1 MAEIEKKEDRRVRRT
16 KKLLTTALTQLMQEK
31 QISEI
36 TVRELTELADMN
48 RGTFY
53 LYYKDIYDMLEK
65 IEDSM
70 FEALDR
76 IIDLEK
82 NESVDRQTKSIL
94 LKLFQFIEENKEMC
108 RVLLSPNGD
117 MSFLHRL
124 NGVMREKC
132 LRFFRAAEAES
143 WDGDFDY
150 HYNFLMFGTAGLIRA
165 WVNRGCAESPAQMA
179 ELTDHMIRRGGLDLQ
194 NN

>member
-1 MAEIEKKEDRRVRRT
+1 
-16 KKLLTTALTQLMQEK
+16 
-31 QISEI
+31 
-36 TVRELTELADMN
+36 
-48 RGTFY
+48 
-53 LYYKDIYDMLEK
+53 MLEK

-76 IIDLEK
+76 IIDLEE
-82 NESVDRQTKSIL
+82 NESVDRQTKPIL
-94 LKLFQFIEENKEMC
+94 LKLFQFIEENQEMC

-124 NGVMREKC
+124 NDVMREKC
-132 LRFFRAAEAES
+132 LRFFGPAKE
-143 WDGDFDY
+143 GDFDY

-179 ELTDHMIRRGGLDLQ
+179 ELADHMIRRGGLDLQ

>member
-1 MAEIEKKEDRRVRRT
+1 MAETEKKEDRRVRRT
-16 KKLLTTALTQLMQEK
+16 KKLLTAALTQLMQEK

-124 NGVMREKC
+124 NDVMREKC
-132 LRFFRAAEAES
+132 LRFFGPAEE
-143 WDGDFDY
+143 GDFDY

-179 ELTDHMIRRGGLDLQ
+179 ELADHMIRRGGLDLQ
-194 NN
+194 YN

>member
-1 MAEIEKKEDRRVRRT
+1 MAETERKEDRRVRRT
-16 KKLLTTALTQLMQEK
+16 KKLLTAALTQLMQEK

-132 LRFFRAAEAES
+132 LRFFGPAEE
-143 WDGDFDY
+143 GHFDY

>member
-1 MAEIEKKEDRRVRRT
+1 MAETEKKEDRRVRRT
-16 KKLLTTALTQLMQEK
+16 KKLLTAALTQLMQEK

-76 IIDLEK
+76 IIDLEE
-82 NESVDRQTKSIL
+82 NESVDRQTKPIL
-94 LKLFQFIEENKEMC
+94 LKLFQFIEENQ
-108 RVLLSPNGD
+108 
-117 MSFLHRL
+117 
-124 NGVMREKC
+124 
-132 LRFFRAAEAES
+132 A
-143 WDGDFDY
+143 
-150 HYNFLMFGTAGLIRA
+150 T
-165 WVNRGCAESPAQMA
+165 
-179 ELTDHMIRRGGLDLQ
+179 
-194 NN
+194 

>member
-1 MAEIEKKEDRRVRRT
+1 MAGEEKKEDRRVRRT
-16 KKLLTTALTQLMQEK
+16 KKLLTQALTALLQEK

-36 TVRELTELADMN
+36 TVRELTDLADMN

-76 IIDLEK
+76 IIDLEG
-82 NESVDRQTKSIL
+82 EAPADLRTKEIL
-94 LKLFQFIEENKEMC
+94 LRLFQFIGENREMC

-132 LRFFRAAEAES
+132 LRFFGAAEAEGA
-143 WDGDFDY
+143 DGDFDY

-165 WVNRGCAESPAQMA
+165 WVNRDCAESPEQMA
-179 ELTDHMIRRGGLDLQ
+179 DLADRMIRRGGLDLQ
-194 NN
+194 NA